1 MAMEGRAMSQ
11 LVQRSAEATGNTPA
25 IAAGARRFPCAMGGA
40 RAYCCKVTNDSLPIP
55 DRWALAMT
63 LATAS
68 NTAARSA

>member
-11 LVQRSAEATGNTPA
+11 LVQQSAEAGDSGGRATFSLRHGV
-25 IAAGARRFPCAMGGA
+25 GA